1 MILDVIE
8 FRRYGLACRRV
19 ADLNIPVSAWRAA
32 MRQAGRRLD
41 APVHTFLVPPRPAT
55 AVDRQDQLVYAV
67 RTSPPP
73 EVTGLS
79 EGLLWWR
86 RVDELAIP
94 LSTARAAVRRFA
106 LAEGVRLHT
115 FLAATADAEVADRRG
130 RRIYAVWARHGPD
143 PFSIIAPPPAPTAT
157 ATGAAPGHRPRR
169 LRRPTHQHLD
179 ARSPLARWPTDTAAD
194 LTIRGRA
201 GVSPGRDASTRR
213 PARTRALAARQAIPA
228 TTTERAS
235 STGDVVADPRTA
247 EAEVSSAVAEQ
258 RQRPTIARA
267 RT

>member
-1 MILDVIE
+1 VILDVIE

-32 MRQAGRRLD
+32 MRQAGRRLA

-143 PFSIIAPPPAPTAT
+143 PFSIIAPPPPPPPPPPAP
-157 ATGAAPGHRPRR
+157 RPV
-169 LRRPTHQHLD
+169 
-179 ARSPLARWPTDTAAD
+179 TD
-194 LTIRGRA
+194 
-201 GVSPGRDASTRR
+201 
-213 PARTRALAARQAIPA
+213 LAAYAARRTNTSTPDHHSPA
-228 TTTERAS
+228 GQPTQ
-235 STGDVVADPRTA
+235 PRT
-247 EAEVSSAVAEQ
+247 
-258 RQRPTIARA
+258 
-267 RT
+267 